1 MRILTKIGAGIVIL
15 ILLVLFVALFSKD
28 TYVVEKEITVNKPK
42 TTVFQ
47 YVSLLRNGDQFNK
60 WVMADPNMNK
70 NFKGTD
76 GTPGFVYAWKSQK
89 DEVGQGEQEIIKVVT
104 GDSLQPGR
112 IEYEI
117 RFIKPFEGR
126 ADSYMSTTPKGP
138 AETQVKW
145 YFSSKMPYPMNF
157 ILLFVKMEDM
167 LGKDLEA
174 SLLNLKS
181 RLEKQ

>member
-1 MRILTKIGAGIVIL
+1 MKILTRIGAGIVIL
-15 ILLVLFVALFSKD
+15 ILLILFVALFTKD

-70 NFKGTD
+70 KYSGTD
-76 GTPGFVYAWKSQK
+76 GTKGFVYAWESRKE
-89 DEVGQGEQEIIKVVT
+89 EVGKGEQEITKVVA
-104 GDSLQPGR
+104 GDSLQPGQ
-112 IEYEI
+112 IDYEI
-117 RFIKPFEGR
+117 RFIKPFEGK
-126 ADSYMSTTPKGP
+126 ADSYISTTPKGP

-157 ILLFVKMEDM
+157 ILLFVKMENM

-174 SLLNLKS
+174 SLSNLKS
-181 RLEKQ
+181 NLEKQ